1 MNNKFYSDSE
11 AMSATTKYFNGDSL
25 AADVWVKKYALR
37 DNEGNLVEKTP
48 DDMHKRLARE
58 FARIEAKY
66 PNPMSE
72 NEIYD
77 LLKKTGDLDLGMGY
91 IVPQG
96 SPMSAIGNPYKLQ
109 SLSNCFVIESPSDSY
124 GGILFADQEQAQIMK
139 RRGGVGFDISTIRP
153 KGLLTANA
161 AGTTDGIGVFME
173 RFSNTC
179 REVAQ
184 GGRRGALM
192 LTISIQHPEIE
203 TFINIKRDLKKVT
216 GANISIRVTDEFMKA
231 VESDSEFTLQWP
243 CEVPLSESKI
253 TKVVK
258 ANDIWNQI
266 VDSAWASAEPGLL
279 FWDNAKK
286 MTPSDAYDS
295 KGYGSKS
302 TNPCGEIVLSPYD
315 SCRLIVLDLTKFIE
329 NPLSDNSKFNYEK
342 FNIISQKA
350 QRLMDDLV
358 DLELEAV
365 EKIYDKI
372 LADPEDQETKRI
384 ELNLWKKIREIGG
397 NGRRTGLGI
406 TGMGDALAM
415 LGITYGSTNSINEV
429 ESMYSSLALASYRS
443 TVQMAKE
450 RGAFPAYEYNLEK
463 DHPFI
468 NKIMNLDNDLRQDW
482 MKYGRRNIALTTTA
496 PAGCVEKNTLLKTD
510 HGDLTIQML
519 FEKNGINISDLK
531 DMNNIWFD
539 AISNIK
545 IMDINGEYQK
555 ISKLYWNGKVSSK
568 EFTFSNKEKIKTSLT
583 HKFLVKISSTTA
595 KWVSASELKIGD
607 KILSI
612 K

>member
-1 MNNKFYSDSE
+1 MNKIYSQEE
-11 AMSATTKYFNGDSL
+11 ALKASVDYFNGDSL

-37 DNEGNLVEKTP
+37 NENGELFEYTP
-48 DDMHKRLARE
+48 SDMHKRLAGE
-58 FARIEAKY
+58 FARIEANY

-77 LLKKTGDLDLGMGY
+77 LLKKTDQDDLGMGY
-91 IVPQG
+91 IIPQG

-109 SLSNCFVIESPSDSY
+109 SLSNCFVIPSPQDSY
-124 GGILFADQEQAQIMK
+124 GGILYTDQQQVQIMK

-192 LTISIQHPEIE
+192 ITISIVHPEIE

-216 GANISIRVTDEFMKA
+216 GANISIKLSDAFMDA
-231 VESDSEFTLQWP
+231 VKNNDNFTLQWP
-243 CEVPLSESKI
+243 VDVPVEKAKI
-253 TKVVK
+253 TKIVK
-258 ANDIWNQI
+258 AKDMWDQI
-266 VDSAWASAEPGLL
+266 IDAAWTSAEPGLL
-279 FWDNAKK
+279 FWDNVKK
-286 MTPSDAYDS
+286 QTPADAYES
-295 KGYGSKS
+295 KGYGSIS
-302 TNPCGEIVLSPYD
+302 TNPCAELVLSAFD
-315 SCRLIVLDLTKFIE
+315 SCRLLVLDLSKFIDKPFSH
-329 NPLSDNSKFNYEK
+329 NATFNFDKFNN
-342 FNIISQKA
+342 FSIKA

-358 DLELEAV
+358 DLEIEV
-365 EKIYDKI
+365 VDKIIEKIKT
-372 LADPEDQETKRI
+372 DPEPDDVKLI
-384 ELNLWKKIREIGG
+384 ELNLWNSIKSAASGA
-397 NGRRTGLGI
+397 RRTGLGI
-406 TGMGDALAM
+406 TALGDALAM
-415 LGITYGSTNSINEV
+415 LNIKYGSDASIEMT
-429 ESMYSSLALASYRS
+429 EKIYKSLSLAAYRS
-443 TVQMAKE
+443 SVIMAKE
-450 RGAFPAYEYNLEK
+450 RGTFPAYEYELEK

-468 NKIMNLDNDLRQDW
+468 NKVMNLDDKLKNDWKL
-482 MKYGRRNIALTTTA
+482 YGRRNIALTTTA

>member
-1 MNNKFYSDSE
+1 MNKIYSQEEVLKASVD
-11 AMSATTKYFNGDSL
+11 YFNGDSL

-37 DNEGNLVEKTP
+37 NENGELFEYTP
-48 DDMHKRLARE
+48 SDMHKRLAGE
-58 FARIEAKY
+58 FARIEANY

-77 LLKKTGDLDLGMGY
+77 LLKKTDQDDLGMGY
-91 IVPQG
+91 IIPQG

-109 SLSNCFVIESPSDSY
+109 SLSNCFVIPSPQDSY
-124 GGILFADQEQAQIMK
+124 GGILYTDQQQVQIMK

-192 LTISIQHPEIE
+192 ITISIVHPEIE

-216 GANISIRVTDEFMKA
+216 GANISIKLSDAFMDA
-231 VESDSEFTLQWP
+231 VKNNDNFTLQWP
-243 CEVPLSESKI
+243 VDVPVEKAKI
-253 TKVVK
+253 TKIVK
-258 ANDIWNQI
+258 AKDMWDQI
-266 VDSAWASAEPGLL
+266 IDAAWTSAEPGLL
-279 FWDNAKK
+279 FWDNVKK
-286 MTPSDAYDS
+286 QTPADAYES
-295 KGYGSKS
+295 KGYGSIS
-302 TNPCGEIVLSPYD
+302 TNPCAELVLSAFD
-315 SCRLIVLDLTKFIE
+315 SCRLLVLDLSKFIDKPFSH
-329 NPLSDNSKFNYEK
+329 NATFNFDKFNN
-342 FNIISQKA
+342 FSIKA

-358 DLELEAV
+358 DLEIEV
-365 EKIYDKI
+365 VDKIIEKIKT
-372 LADPEDQETKRI
+372 DPEPDDVKLI
-384 ELNLWKKIREIGG
+384 ELNLWNSIKSAASGA
-397 NGRRTGLGI
+397 RRTGLGI
-406 TGMGDALAM
+406 TALGDALAM
-415 LGITYGSTNSINEV
+415 LNIKYGSDASIEMT
-429 ESMYSSLALASYRS
+429 EKIYKSLSLAAYRS
-443 TVQMAKE
+443 SVIMAKE
-450 RGAFPAYEYNLEK
+450 RGTFPAYEYELEK

-468 NKIMNLDNDLRQDW
+468 NKVMNLDDKLKNDWKL
-482 MKYGRRNIALTTTA
+482 YGRRNIALTTTA

>member
-1 MNNKFYSDSE
+1 MIEQLEITEWDEITEITNINNE
-11 AMSATTKYFNGDSL
+11 
-25 AADVWVKKYALR
+25 DV
-37 DNEGNLVEKTP
+37 
-48 DDMHKRLARE
+48 
-58 FARIEAKY
+58 
-66 PNPMSE
+66 
-72 NEIYD
+72 YD
-77 LLKKTGDLDLGMGY
+77 LSVDN
-91 IVPQG
+91 VH
-96 SPMSAIGNPYKLQ
+96 N
-109 SLSNCFVIESPSDSY
+109 F
-124 GGILFADQEQAQIMK
+124 F
-139 RRGGVGFDISTIRP
+139 
-153 KGLLTANA
+153 
-161 AGTTDGIGVFME
+161 
-173 RFSNTC
+173 
-179 REVAQ
+179 
-184 GGRRGALM
+184 
-192 LTISIQHPEIE
+192 
-203 TFINIKRDLKKVT
+203 
-216 GANISIRVTDEFMKA
+216 
-231 VESDSEFTLQWP
+231 
-243 CEVPLSESKI
+243 
-253 TKVVK
+253 
-258 ANDIWNQI
+258 AND
-266 VDSAWASAEPGLL
+266 LL
-279 FWDNAKK
+279 VHN
-286 MTPSDAYDS
+286 
-295 KGYGSKS
+295 
-302 TNPCGEIVLSPYD
+302 CGEIVLSPYD
-315 SCRLIVLDLTKFIE
+315 SCRLIVLDLTKFVE
-329 NPLSDNSKFNYEK
+329 NPFTENAKFNHIK
-342 FNIISQKA
+342 FNKITQKA

-372 LADPEDQETKRI
+372 LTDPEDEETKRI

-415 LGITYGSTNSINEV
+415 LNVQYGSEESIRKV
-429 ESMYSSLALASYRS
+429 ESIYCDLALGAYRS
-443 TVQMAKE
+443 TVNLAKE
-450 RGAFPAYEYNLEK
+450 RGAFPAYDYQLEK

-468 NKIMNLDNDLRQDW
+468 NQIMNLDDNLKNDWQ
-482 MKYGRRNIALTTTA
+482 KYGRRNIALTTTA

-545 IMDINGEYQK
+545 IMDINGKYQK